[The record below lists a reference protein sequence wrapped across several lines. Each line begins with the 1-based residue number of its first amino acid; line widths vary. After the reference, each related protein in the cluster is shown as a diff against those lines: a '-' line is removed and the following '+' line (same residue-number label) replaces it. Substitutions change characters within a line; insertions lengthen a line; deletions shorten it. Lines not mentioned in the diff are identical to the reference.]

1 MLDATATADA
11 PRPRHSR
18 WIYLLPILHLCV
30 CSLALVGFVIP
41 ALQPLAIAF
50 AFLWVADFPFSVVGF
65 ILAWQHPA
73 LAMIWMV
80 VVGTLW
86 WYALSRAADAM
97 WKRFADR
104 PNPELKL

>member
-1 MLDATATADA
+1 MLDATATAHP
-11 PRPRHSR
+11 PRSRQSR
-18 WIYLLPILHLCV
+18 WVYVLPILHLCV
-30 CSLALVGFVIP
+30 CSLALIGFVIP
-41 ALQPLAIAF
+41 ALQPWAIVF
-50 AFLWVADFPFSVVGF
+50 ELLWIADFPFSIVGF

-86 WYALSRAADAM
+86 WYALSRAAEAM

-104 PNPELKL
+104 RSPELKL